1 MCIILYIP
9 DPKNANR
16 KLIQRIQDLN
26 YDGRDGRGI
35 GGLLKDRTW
44 YLAKG
49 VDMEPIEVIAEL
61 DNDYLNGAIIHL
73 RTATAGTINHL
84 NTQPI
89 ISSNKRV
96 LLAHNGDFT
105 WRAEI
110 LLGYLKGISEKYKDY
125 EIGRAVARDIKVQSR
140 NPFYT
145 NYVVYSFER
154 DQDNLVSDS
163 WVLTEFIGMAKKY
176 HKQLKLAKAIYEM
189 NVGNVVLQFRDGTV
203 YLIGSFTISDNL
215 ISTSKLHSVNG
226 YHFLGILRKR
236 VDHNFEVILQEEYKR
251 IKIKK
256 RRKKRRSRWKGISEF
271 FTRYI

>member
-1 MCIILYIP
+1 MCIILYVP
-9 DPKNANR
+9 DPERADK
-16 KLIQRIQDLN
+16 KLIERIQDIN

-35 GGLLKDRTW
+35 GGLLIDRTW
-44 YLAKG
+44 HLEKG
-49 VDMEPIEVIAEL
+49 VDMEPIEILAEL
-61 DNDYLNGAIIHL
+61 DNDYYLNGAIIHL
-73 RTATAGTINHL
+73 RTATAGTINEL

-89 ISSNKRV
+89 LSSNKRV

-110 LLGYLKGISEKYKDY
+110 LLGFLKGISEKYKNY
-125 EIGRAVARDIKVQSR
+125 RIGRVLSKNVKIQTLNFYS
-140 NPFYT
+140 NP
-145 NYVVYSFER
+145 YVYYEENDDS
-154 DQDNLVSDS
+154 LVSDS
-163 WVLTEFIGMAKKY
+163 WVLTEFIGMARKY

-215 ISTSKLHSVNG
+215 ITTSRSYGVNG

-236 VDHNFEVILQEEYKR
+236 VDHDFEVILQEEYKR

-256 RRKKRRSRWKGISEF
+256 RKKRRSRWKGISEF

>member
-1 MCIILYIP
+1 MCIILYVP
-9 DPKNANR
+9 DPKRADK
-16 KLIQRIQDLN
+16 KLINRIQDVN

-35 GGLLKDRTW
+35 GGLLIDRTW
-44 YLAKG
+44 HLAKG
-49 VDMEPIEVIAEL
+49 VDMEPIEILAEL
-61 DNDYLNGAIIHL
+61 DNDYYLNGAIIHL
-73 RTATAGTINHL
+73 RTATAGTINEL

-89 ISSNKRV
+89 LSSNKRV

-110 LLGYLKGISEKYKDY
+110 LLGFLKGISEKYKNY
-125 EIGRAVARDIKVQSR
+125 RIGRVLSKNVKIQTLNFYS
-140 NPFYT
+140 NP
-145 NYVVYSFER
+145 YVYYEENDDS
-154 DQDNLVSDS
+154 LVSDS
-163 WVLTEFIGMAKKY
+163 WVLTEFIGMARKY
-176 HKQLKLAKAIYEM
+176 PKQLKLAKAIYEM

-215 ISTSKLHSVNG
+215 ITTSRSYGVNG

-236 VDHNFEVILQEEYKR
+236 VDHDFEVILQEEYKR

-256 RRKKRRSRWKGISEF
+256 RKKRRSRWKGISEF